1 MAVERFVRQDREI
14 AAMITQNFGIRY
26 EDRTYVLSKMLAG
39 RYRVFSPPL
48 ESYDEHYARMMAEAK
63 AGRHIDTEIARDQ
76 PYFSNVW
83 KGSKYSGEIESYWY
97 ADIREGSTGDF
108 KRPAGMHKTM
118 DEAIQEVISILNGM

>member
-39 RYRVFSPPL
+39 RYRVFSPE
-48 ESYDEHYARMMAEAK
+48 ESVEEHFDRMQAEAE
-63 AGRHIDTEIARDQ
+63 AGRTPDRGWGRDQ